1 MTPVNPIPKRKFRS
15 RNNAGSV
22 AFELSAGALVTMAI
36 VAFSLNVC
44 FAMIAY
50 GLNDHACRDAA
61 RAAAQGQTQSEAQSL
76 ASAIIK
82 SYNSGSSSMT
92 PITVVNVSYQDFGGN
107 PAPQDVPMV
116 SVSTKASINL
126 PAPIAIF
133 GRDVFGRVL
142 PVQKQYT
149 FPIVRL
155 KTNI

>member
-61 RAAAQGQTQSEAQSL
+61 RAAAPGQTQSETQAL

-82 SYNSGSSSMT
+82 SYNSASSSMT
-92 PITVVNVSYQDFGGN
+92 TITLVNVSYPAFGGM
-107 PAPQDVPMV
+107 PAPQDAATV
-116 SVSTKASINL
+116 S
-126 PAPIAIF
+126 
-133 GRDVFGRVL
+133 
-142 PVQKQYT
+142 
-149 FPIVRL
+149 
-155 KTNI
+155 